1 MRVPY
6 NQNVIGVHRVLI
18 MLYNRPSTE
27 GKYTCTTCGFSL
39 LCIHGV
45 FAVLAMILFSFFF
58 LLINSRQALVERK
71 RLTFMIDTT
80 ACIHLYILNFRGTKV
95 I

>member
-1 MRVPY
+1 MPY

-58 LLINSRQALVERK
+58 FAHKSASVSGKKAFNFYDRYNSVYPS
-71 RLTFMIDTT
+71 
-80 ACIHLYILNFRGTKV
+80 LYILNFRGTKV

>member
-27 GKYTCTTCGFSL
+27 GKYTYTTCGFSL

-45 FAVLAMILFSFFF
+45 FAVLAMILFSFF

-80 ACIHLYILNFRGTKV
+80 ACIRLSIF
-95 I
+95 